1 MSHRRLFGFFLLAAL
16 VAGSV
21 WVTPRRA
28 IELVGEPE
36 AALDPIYVAYEF
48 LGYRPNFVH
57 PVTYRARPLA
67 VARNESPGRVI
78 IPAAFHLHAPFPAK
92 THPSLRIA
100 LIYVPRLHNAW
111 GQLNDSSPSRAGI
124 FTVTAPGRRAIVSDL
139 SDRPELWEGTLRN
152 LASSIQQLA
161 ARTTGE
167 PRLADV
173 DAVTAARTIE
183 LIDHFRG
190 EYDAFL
196 ARYRDVERA
205 RPEMPA
211 HVRWA
216 PAEEQQRWTA
226 MIDADLAR
234 QPRWGS
240 LIVRLFADELHVHE
254 RYRAE
259 LSAARP

>member
-1 MSHRRLFGFFLLAAL
+1 M
-16 VAGSV
+16 
-21 WVTPRRA
+21 
-28 IELVGEPE
+28 
-36 AALDPIYVAYEF
+36 
-48 LGYRPNFVH
+48 
-57 PVTYRARPLA
+57 
-67 VARNESPGRVI
+67 
-78 IPAAFHLHAPFPAK
+78 
-92 THPSLRIA
+92 
-100 LIYVPRLHNAW
+100 
-111 GQLNDSSPSRAGI
+111 
-124 FTVTAPGRRAIVSDL
+124 
-139 SDRPELWEGTLRN
+139 
-152 LASSIQQLA
+152 
-161 ARTTGE
+161 
-167 PRLADV
+167 
-173 DAVTAARTIE
+173 TAARPIE

-216 PAEEQQRWTA
+216 QAEEQQRWTA